1 MAEPQSTAAEALT
14 LQLAVNEMIHAE
26 HGVDARFLQ
35 LAELDPFKAITN
47 YTTPTVGGVSY
58 NLFTVNVQPGQCLV
72 LTYIK
77 AWLSRS
83 SASTPTDP
91 DLVEFTEPIL
101 SDTAFLGTR
110 VNSVNT
116 QQTQAAGIEMY
127 VNTPILYAWPSGAT
141 TLMRVTS
148 GTAALWSGITTN
160 GYVVKLRWSGFFL
173 PGAYFNA
180 VQKIQTQFISSN

>member
-77 AWLSRS
+77 
-83 SASTPTDP
+83 DP